1 MPVIYVLGV
10 VGLAALVVGADMLVR
25 GASRLAAAAGISPLV
40 IGLTVVAF
48 GTSSPEMAVSTTAAL
63 RGQPDLAL
71 GNVVGSNI
79 LNVLLILGLSAVIV
93 PLVVSKQLLRLDVP
107 VMIGASLAAL
117 GLAGNGLIGR
127 LEGFALILSLIA
139 YVAVLLRFEK
149 KSRPLS
155 SPDSPPHRGGRSW
168 LLDIVL
174 VVGGLFLLVLGPRWL
189 LAAAIEVA
197 RAAGLSELIIGL
209 TLVAL
214 GTSLPELASSV
225 VAALR
230 GERDIAVGNVV
241 GSNILGVLGA
251 SAALAPNGIS
261 VTPPALGFDLP
272 VMLAVAF
279 VCLPVFFTGWTISR
293 LEGAILLAYYAAY
306 NAFLILDS
314 NHHDS
319 LPVLSALLVAVALPL
334 TAGFLAVGIWRSMH
348 AQRSARP

>member
-1 MPVIYVLGV
+1 
-10 VGLAALVVGADMLVR
+10 
-25 GASRLAAAAGISPLV
+25 
-40 IGLTVVAF
+40 
-48 GTSSPEMAVSTTAAL
+48 
-63 RGQPDLAL
+63 
-71 GNVVGSNI
+71 
-79 LNVLLILGLSAVIV
+79 
-93 PLVVSKQLLRLDVP
+93 

-241 GSNILGVLGA
+241 GSNIFNIFGVLGA